1 MAIKKIYNVKYT
13 DNTKKPIKVPRR
25 VFVKDIADITL
36 IGKRTLEYGQEF
48 NETLLHLMESFS
60 CPSAPNDTHNPDPD
74 SKIYGLLVNP
84 LEGQLWYNSTTE
96 CLHVWDG
103 THWDEF
109 ITYNAVHG
117 NSGFINDG
125 EYIPIPTNQFGY
137 YHKIEDCAISV
148 SPYFM
153 NAEVES
159 FECSVDSAGKVTAK
173 YTPIGGVQQTGLATY
188 AILCN
193 GLCYPEP
200 PPVFLL
206 SVTPEETVLNRFES
220 VILTATVSGSTE
232 GHVLTWLQ
240 TGGPSVTVNVIDQFT
255 IEVVANA
262 STAGLLEFSFVADPY
277 TDNEQRLSVNVMQ
290 LGELGLLTSQPYGI
304 NTITDSISPL
314 IALDSG
320 TLRIVPPPYEMNG
333 ESDSVAPSIL
343 FVGGYLADGLLTYNK
358 YFESMSP
365 SVALLGGQ
373 LKVSLIS
380 TNYDTD
386 EESMSPSVAL
396 LGGTLV
402 VV

>member
-60 CPSAPNDTHNPDPD
+60 CPSAPNDTHTPDPD

-153 NAEVES
+153 NAEIES
-159 FECSVDSAGKVTAK
+159 FECSVDSVGKVTAK

-206 SVTPEETVLNRFES
+206 SVTPEETPPV
-220 VILTATVSGSTE
+220 
-232 GHVLTWLQ
+232 
-240 TGGPSVTVNVIDQFT
+240 SVTPT
-255 IEVVANA
+255 P
-262 STAGLLEFSFVADPY
+262 T
-277 TDNEQRLSVNVMQ
+277 
-290 LGELGLLTSQPYGI
+290 
-304 NTITDSISPL
+304 
-314 IALDSG
+314 
-320 TLRIVPPPYEMNG
+320 
-333 ESDSVAPSIL
+333 
-343 FVGGYLADGLLTYNK
+343 
-358 YFESMSP
+358 
-365 SVALLGGQ
+365 
-373 LKVSLIS
+373 
-380 TNYDTD
+380 
-386 EESMSPSVAL
+386 
-396 LGGTLV
+396 
-402 VV
+402 